1 MVKYCNKRYYK
12 TLIVFVLILVLR
24 PGKQF
29 FSHVET
35 EPPIPGYYQYFWGV
49 MSLAQG
55 NNTPTRPRIEPGS
68 PDPESDALTT
78 RPVRPHQDIN
88 YL

>member
-1 MVKYCNKRYYK
+1 
-12 TLIVFVLILVLR
+12 
-24 PGKQF
+24 
-29 FSHVET
+29 
-35 EPPIPGYYQYFWGV
+35 

-78 RPVRPHQDIN
+78 RPVRPHEVAFVSRENSDQPGLQSVASLIAPDLR
-88 YL
+88 YLNAYTVKSLIRTCLI

>member
-1 MVKYCNKRYYK
+1 
-12 TLIVFVLILVLR
+12 
-24 PGKQF
+24 
-29 FSHVET
+29 
-35 EPPIPGYYQYFWGV
+35 

-78 RPVRPHQDIN
+78 RPVRSPYIYMV
-88 YL
+88 YLNNICKWEGGSRGGGTYLKIEKGDDPFLSFDRK

>member
-1 MVKYCNKRYYK
+1 
-12 TLIVFVLILVLR
+12 
-24 PGKQF
+24 
-29 FSHVET
+29 
-35 EPPIPGYYQYFWGV
+35 

-78 RPVRPHQDIN
+78 RSVRSPTTYSTCVFVFFIFFCKIYFVCIDFAMCDLVLDVVTVFHI
-88 YL
+88 